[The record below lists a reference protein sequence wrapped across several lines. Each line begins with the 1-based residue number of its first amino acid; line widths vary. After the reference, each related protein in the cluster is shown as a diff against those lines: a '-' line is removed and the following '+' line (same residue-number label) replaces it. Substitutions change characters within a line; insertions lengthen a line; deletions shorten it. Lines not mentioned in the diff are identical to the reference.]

1 MLRRESATVVVL
13 LFAVAAFLVAL
24 FTIPDASEAEQGAP
38 ETTVA
43 RTAQPNQ
50 GQAESASEAQYSN
63 AIDEVL
69 NMPQSPAKEYYGFY
83 ARWLMQE
90 GALEV
95 SKVKDTPSEGS
106 TPGLRA
112 PAKARSF
119 MKPVTPYSQIVDN
132 ASHRRYFSKHDWEE
146 RSWGEKH
153 YGKDFEYILPK
164 RDAPAAWFRTK
175 IPTAGRYTVYAR
187 WPAGKRNNPKAR
199 FRIGTASGLENVD
212 VNQRKDGSI
221 WVRLGAYDMKAGDRY
236 SVRVAGYS
244 KAEGRVIAD
253 AVKVVRGTQVTPQA
267 KTSTDADLGFA
278 AQAPAAEAPTGGMPT
293 GNEVIQRARTHL
305 GTPYRHSPPMPCQAY
320 VSEDCS
326 CFTRLVFGNLALP
339 DDPIQQWQ
347 VGSSVEK
354 SDLRPGDLVFFK
366 EAGESNPITHVAIY
380 SGNGNIIHSSSYW
393 GSVVERPMKYVNGY
407 YGAKRLN

>member
-1 MLRRESATVVVL
+1 MLRRESATVAVL

-24 FTIPDASEAEQGAP
+24 FTIPDASGAEQGAP

-43 RTAQPNQ
+43 RTVQPNQ
-50 GQAESASEAQYSN
+50 NQVESASEDQYSN

-69 NMPQSPAKEYYGFY
+69 DMPQSPAKQYYGFY

-106 TPGLRA
+106 APGLRA
-112 PAKARSF
+112 PAKARTL

-132 ASHRRYFSKHDWEE
+132 AAHRRYFSKHDWEE

-153 YGKDFEYILPK
+153 YGKGFEYIQA
-164 RDAPAAWFRTK
+164 REGAPAAWFRTK

-187 WPAGKRNNPKAR
+187 WPAGKRHTPKAR
-199 FRIGTASGLENVD
+199 FRIETATGVESAF
-212 VNQRKDGSI
+212 VNQRKDGGM

-244 KAEGRVIAD
+244 KKAGRVIAD
-253 AVKVVRGTQVTPQA
+253 AVKVVRGTQVAPQA
-267 KTSTDADLGFA
+267 QTSRAADMGVMGVT
-278 AQAPAAEAPTGGMPT
+278 PAAEAPTGSVPT

-326 CFTRLVFGNLALP
+326 CFTSLVFGNTALP

-347 VGSSVEK
+347 RGVGVEK

-366 EAGESNPITHVAIY
+366 EAGFDNPITHVAIY

-393 GSVVERPMKYVNGY
+393 GGVVERPMKYVNGY